1 MDEKFIRT
9 AALIG
14 DAGMERIFAA
24 RVAIF
29 GIGGVGGYVAEALAR
44 SGISKLD
51 LIDAD
56 TVSVSNIN
64 RQIIAT
70 EKTVGKS
77 KTALMKERILDI
89 NGKAEVRTF
98 ELFFSEETA
107 DVFDFSEYDY
117 VIDAIDTVKSK
128 LELAERCRAAGVPLI
143 SSMGTGN
150 KLDPTK
156 LEITDISKTSVCPL
170 ARVMRA
176 ELRRRG
182 INHLKVLYSKE
193 IPIHAVVSDSQNG
206 RHSPASSAFVP
217 PAAGLAIAA
226 EVVRDIAFGRVEKG
240 GCPI

>member
-14 DAGMERIFAA
+14 DAGMERLFAA

-170 ARVMRA
+170 ARVMRG

-193 IPIHAVVSDSQNG
+193 IPIRAVASDSQNG

-240 GCPI
+240 GCRI

>member
-14 DAGMERIFAA
+14 DAGMERLFAA

-170 ARVMRA
+170 ARVMRG

-193 IPIHAVVSDSQNG
+193 IPIRAVASDSQNG

-226 EVVRDIAFGRVEKG
+226 EVVRDIAFVEKG
-240 GCPI
+240 QE

>member
-14 DAGMERIFAA
+14 DAGMERLFAA

-170 ARVMRA
+170 ARVMRG

-193 IPIHAVVSDSQNG
+193 IPIRAVASDSQNG

-226 EVVRDIAFGRVEKG
+226 EVVRDIAFGAAEKG
-240 GCPI
+240 GCRI